1 MVVIREQFRWV
12 YGNRTKKWYKVTK
25 NDRDYSMGI
34 ADWQFK
40 NMTKKEARNLWNV
53 PTFIPEP
60 YGLPRELQPAG
71 KFRNAYDDLD
81 TIARLMFG
89 IKYEAL
95 SKEQKEKTRAKYKMI
110 YPDRNVMIMHSKKL
124 KKVV

>member
-1 MVVIREQFRWV
+1 MGLTEKELKYIHNWFKKTGKRQYDWSDNKINSITNREV
-12 YGNRTKKWYKVTK
+12 KISTSK
-25 NDRDYSMGI
+25 
-34 ADWQFK
+34 
-40 NMTKKEARNLWNV
+40 
-53 PTFIPEP
+53 PHFISEP

-89 IKYEAL
+89 KPYKNL
-95 SKEQKEKTRAKYKMI
+95 TLKQQLRAEDKNKMI
-110 YPDRNVMIMHSKKL
+110 YPDRNVLIMHSKKL